1 MFKLSK
7 VLSITNSV
15 LWVGQ
20 RWAASPPI
28 PMAIIA
34 KDTMGCD
41 VVLLNQIGP
50 RIILNAVLQTG
61 NSN

>member
-1 MFKLSK
+1 MFKLLK

-20 RWAASPPI
+20 QWAASPPI

-34 KDTMGCD
+34 KDTWD

-50 RIILNAVLQTG
+50 RIILNAVLQTA